1 MNQMGFYHGI
11 KKMSSTTNKS
21 GVINVFKEAVRE
33 LGKYKNY
40 VNQNLSSKN
49 IVLERNDEIL
59 KNQFANT
66 IITKNSKDIILV
78 NSKIADGEIEN
89 KVRDDLTFFLTEA
102 DWKKYF
108 ESDLEKIKEELGND
122 AKCVYAVVHM
132 DEAKPHLQAMFALQR
147 KREKKDLYTEND
159 VDTEKIK
166 ANLKKDFQRH
176 NKKNNI
182 TKDNL
187 DKTKYKNWEDYRTQY
202 FKEKLQKKIE
212 FQLKKK
218 NANVDTRDFEF
229 PSNANFRLVYE
240 NMHKNL
246 YEKLKDNKIIT
257 KYKKNL
263 EAMLGEKVD
272 IVEKLENPLA
282 KGQNL
287 RAVKVQVQK
296 DKEKMIKDFLDK
308 KVSKNQIIEKFYH
321 DYNVL
326 KKKEMTSDEFDE
338 KMKRT
343 QKLIRIKDRNRH
355 FADMILYLPKVVE
368 NIKNSGK
375 IFLSKEDMEK
385 LEKFL
390 NKDEKKYGNLIER
403 NQKLNETEVKFKQ
416 ANKELEQIRNTINF
430 EQTNHE
436 NKKKAWKNEEQ
447 EQENKRKKWKQE
459 TTEHQKKRENW
470 NNEKNKMEEKKENL
484 EKKIV
489 QTEEKLSSL
498 NNEIKEKTEI
508 AKNEWKKDGKI
519 QKEALAMAIKELYEQ
534 HKTTYKDNEKLKE
547 KAKNQ
552 ATEELKENYKID
564 KEIIEKARTK
574 AYEEYKSNYA
584 LPPKIIEKIEKK
596 VEKEKYEEI
605 LEDKD
610 GKYTN
615 SAKKKALKNKEFAQ
629 KIIKKATAEKKNE
642 IEKDPK
648 KIKEIVAQI
657 KDECFFKPEKLR
669 DSAILSEL
677 KKDWGLREQ
686 ARDSLKQD
694 KYFKEEIVNEMKND
708 EKMKIA
714 TEYVEK
720 NMNSAEKT
728 KFLKQYVNK
737 DRIRNNVTKD
747 ELEKA
752 EEEAKKEVI
761 GEIKNENIN
770 LYQNILEIANYFYD
784 FYKKFVEEELKQQFE
799 NTTYEDIYKMGIRTK
814 EVSILDKTIKIFCRI
829 ASFFGI
835 KNKYKRSEEKNEIKN
850 DLEDLENR
858 LELKE
863 NDRTQNK
870 AF

>member
-40 VNQNLSSKN
+40 VNQNLTPKN
-49 IVLERNDEIL
+49 IILERNDIIL
-59 KNQFANT
+59 ENQFANT
-66 IITKNSKDIILV
+66 IIAKNTKDIILV
-78 NSKIADGEIEN
+78 NSKLADGEIEN
-89 KVRDDLTFFLTEA
+89 KLRNDLTFFLTEA

-108 ESDLEKIKEELGND
+108 ESDLEKIKEELGTD
-122 AKCVYAVVHM
+122 ARCVYAVVHM
-132 DEAKPHLQAMFALQR
+132 DEAKPHLQTMFALQR
-147 KREKKDLYTEND
+147 KREKKDLYTESD
-159 VDTEKIK
+159 IDEEKIK
-166 ANLKKDFQRH
+166 ANLKKDFQRY

-187 DKTKYKNWEDYRTQY
+187 DKTKYKNWEDYRTQFY
-202 FKEKLQKKIE
+202 NEKMQKKIE
-212 FQLKKK
+212 FQLRKK
-218 NANVDTRDFEF
+218 NSNVDTRDYEF

-240 NMHKNL
+240 NIHKNL
-246 YEKLKDNKIIT
+246 YQKLKDNEIIT
-257 KYKKNL
+257 RYKKNL
-263 EAMLGEKVD
+263 EAMLGENIS

-282 KGQNL
+282 RGQNL
-287 RAVKVQVQK
+287 RAVKTQVKK
-296 DKEKMIKDFLDK
+296 DKEKSIKDFLNN
-308 KVSKNQIIEKFYH
+308 KVSKNQLVEKFYH

-326 KKKEMTSDEFDE
+326 KKKEMTADEFDE

-343 QKLIRIKDRNRH
+343 QKIIKTKNRNRH
-355 FADMILYLPKVVE
+355 FAETMLYLPKVIE

-375 IFLSKEDMEK
+375 IFLSKEDLKK

-390 NKDEKKYGNLIER
+390 DKDERKYGNLIER

-447 EQENKRKKWKQE
+447 EQENKRKKWKLE
-459 TTEHQKKRENW
+459 ATEHQKKRENW
-470 NNEKNKMEEKKENL
+470 NNEKNKMQEEKESLEQEKTQAKNELMNL
-484 EKKIV
+484 K
-489 QTEEKLSSL
+489 T
-498 NNEIKEKTEI
+498 EIKEKIETL
-508 AKNEWKKDGKI
+508 KNEKKSNSEI
-519 QKEALAMAIKELYEQ
+519 QKEALRTAVKELYE
-534 HKTTYKDNEKLKE
+534 KNKAIYKENKKIKE
-547 KAKNQ
+547 TAKNE
-552 ATEELKENYKID
+552 ATKELKENYKND
-564 KEIIEKARTK
+564 KEITKKAK
-574 AYEEYKSNYA
+574 NEAYEEYKANYA
-584 LPPKIIEKIEKK
+584 LAPETIKKIEEKIIKT
-596 VEKEKYEEI
+596 KYDEMLIDE
-605 LEDKD
+605 D
-610 GKYTN
+610 GKYSNLAT
-615 SAKKKALKNKEFAQ
+615 KKALKNKEFAK
-629 KIIKKATAEKKNE
+629 KIVRKATEEKKSE
-642 IEKDPK
+642 IEKNPQ

-657 KDECFFKPEKLR
+657 KEEYFFNSAKLK

-677 KKDWGLREQ
+677 KKDWGLRGQVRE
-686 ARDSLKQD
+686 SLKED
-694 KYFKEEIVNEMKND
+694 KYFRQEVMNEIKSDEKTEIAMNYIKND
-708 EKMKIA
+708 
-714 TEYVEK
+714 
-720 NMNSAEKT
+720 MNSAEKT

>member
-1 MNQMGFYHGI
+1 MGFYHGI
-11 KKMSSTTNKS
+11 KKMSTTTNKS
-21 GVINVFKEAVRE
+21 GVVNVFKEATRE

-40 VNQNLSSKN
+40 VNQNLTPKN
-49 IVLERNDEIL
+49 IILERNDIIL
-59 KNQFANT
+59 ENQFANT

-78 NSKIADGEIEN
+78 NSKLADGELEN
-89 KVRDDLTFFLTEA
+89 KLKDDLTFFLTEA
-102 DWKKYF
+102 EWREYF
-108 ESDLEKIKEELGND
+108 SYDLEKIKEELGDD

-147 KREKKDLYTEND
+147 KRKKKDLYTEND

-182 TKDNL
+182 TKNNL
-187 DKTKYKNWEDYRTQY
+187 DKTKYKDWEDYRTQY
-202 FKEKLQKKIE
+202 FEEKLQKKIE

-218 NANVDTRDFEF
+218 NASTDTRDFEF
-229 PSNANFRLVYE
+229 PANANFRLVYE
-240 NMHKNL
+240 NIHKNL
-246 YEKLKDNKIIT
+246 YEKLKDNEIIT
-257 KYKKNL
+257 RYKKNL
-263 EAMLGEKVD
+263 KVMLGEKVD

-296 DKEKMIKDFLDK
+296 NKEKMIKDFLDK

-326 KKKEMTSDEFDE
+326 QKKEMTADEFNE

-343 QKLIRIKDRNRH
+343 QKLIKTRDRNRH
-355 FADMILYLPKVVE
+355 FAETMLYLPKIIE

-375 IFLSKEDMEK
+375 IFLEKEDVKK

-390 NKDEKKYGNLIER
+390 DKDEKKYGNLIER
-403 NQKLNETEVKFKQ
+403 NQKINETKVKFKETQ
-416 ANKELEQIRNTINF
+416 KELIEIKKIIADEEKVR
-430 EQTNHE
+430 E
-436 NKKKAWKNEEQ
+436 NKRNNWKIEEQ
-447 EQENKRKKWKQE
+447 EQKQKRQKWNLE
-459 TTEHQKKRENW
+459 SREHQKNKENW
-470 NNEKNKMEEKKENL
+470 DKEKNELEVKKENL

-615 SAKKKALKNKEFAQ
+615 SAKKKALGNKEFAQ
-629 KIIKKATAEKKNE
+629 KVVKKAIDEKKSE
-642 IEKDPK
+642 LEKDPQ
-648 KIKEIVAQI
+648 KIKEIISEI
-657 KDECFFKPEKLR
+657 KSECFFNPAKLR
-669 DSAILSEL
+669 NSAILEEL
-677 KKDWGLREQ
+677 KKDWGLRGQVRE
-686 ARDSLKQD
+686 SLRED
-694 KYFKEEIVNEMKND
+694 KYFRKEVMNEIKSDEKTEIAMNYIKND
-708 EKMKIA
+708 
-714 TEYVEK
+714 
-720 NMNSAEKT
+720 MNSSERT
-728 KFLKQYVNK
+728 KFIKSYIDK
-737 DRIRNNVTKD
+737 ESIKNNVSKE
-747 ELEKA
+747 ELEKV
-752 EEEAKKEVI
+752 EEEAEKEVL
-761 GEIKNENIN
+761 GQIKNENIN
-770 LYQNILEIANYFYD
+770 LYQNLINIANFFYD
-784 FYKKFVEEELKQQFE
+784 TYKKFVEEELKQQFE

-863 NDRTQNK
+863 KDRTQNK